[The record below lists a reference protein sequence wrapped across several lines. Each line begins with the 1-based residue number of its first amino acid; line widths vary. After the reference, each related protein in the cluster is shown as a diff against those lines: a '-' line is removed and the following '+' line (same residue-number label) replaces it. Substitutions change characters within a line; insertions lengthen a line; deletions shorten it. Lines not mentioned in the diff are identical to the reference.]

1 MVECCCYRDDRS
13 QKEDGSCSFKSM
25 LPYLVFTEHGEDY
38 KIKVNTEL
46 SPKYFFLTLLGRSLV
61 ELKVKGPVHLIVH
74 FTHCPVLRS
83 ELPVNRGLH

>member
-1 MVECCCYRDDRS
+1 MIAHKKKMQAVL
-13 QKEDGSCSFKSM
+13 SM
-25 LPYLVFTEHGEDY
+25 LCCQYLVFTEHGEDY

-46 SPKYFFLTLLGRSLV
+46 RPEYFLLTLLGRSLV